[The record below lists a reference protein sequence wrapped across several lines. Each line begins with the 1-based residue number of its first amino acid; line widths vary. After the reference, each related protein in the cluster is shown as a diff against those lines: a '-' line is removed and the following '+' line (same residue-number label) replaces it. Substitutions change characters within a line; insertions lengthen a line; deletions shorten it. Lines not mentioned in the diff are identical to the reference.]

1 MLPRCKQISMEK
13 YVSLILDVIVYV
25 LAGALASWYYFH
37 RRRKD
42 LLGGFWGGAVIGTV
56 GSVIIA
62 FFAGTWFIEVVT
74 GLMNPKPLF
83 EGVYVRVNLITAL
96 IGAFA
101 FVYILNRINHDR
113 SR

>member
-1 MLPRCKQISMEK
+1 MEK
-13 YVSLILDVIVYV
+13 YFSWFLDIVVYV
-25 LAGALASWYYFH
+25 LAGAFASWYYFH
-37 RRRKD
+37 RQRRD
-42 LLGGFWGGAVIGTV
+42 LLGGFWGGLVIGTV

-62 FFAGTWFIEVVT
+62 FFAGTWFIDIVT
-74 GLMNPKPLF
+74 GLMNNKPVPFF

-96 IGAFA
+96 VGSFL